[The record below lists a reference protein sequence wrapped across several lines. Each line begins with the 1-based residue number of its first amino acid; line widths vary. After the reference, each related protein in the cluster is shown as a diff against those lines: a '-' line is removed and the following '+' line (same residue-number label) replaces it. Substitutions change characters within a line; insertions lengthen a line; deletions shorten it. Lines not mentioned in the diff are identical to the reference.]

1 MVLHFPAAIVKCP
14 YVKIF
19 HNEKIKPMKSDRYY
33 NHVKRGLGECTASS
47 LRKIEM
53 TLKEKLSFALI
64 LKNKEK

>member
-1 MVLHFPAAIVKCP
+1 
-14 YVKIF
+14 
-19 HNEKIKPMKSDRYY
+19 MKSDRYY

-47 LRKIEM
+47 LKKIEM